1 MEQLAMDSVAD
12 NVDHDDN
19 NNDKKTPKNNANKSG
34 NKTPKSANKSGN
46 KTPKSANK
54 SGNKTPKSDYLGLPV
69 QSSIDSGDDAA
80 LGAQLVYLKKEMDD
94 RTDDIEKIKE
104 ILSDGEKYPNPV
116 GDIKNYILNIG

>member
-1 MEQLAMDSVAD
+1 MMIMLMMMAIIIKV
-12 NVDHDDN
+12 
-19 NNDKKTPKNNANKSG
+19 KKHQKNNANKSGGKSPKSG
-34 NKTPKSANKSGN
+34 NKTPKSG
-46 KTPKSANK
+46 NK